1 MAVKTFAAVSIGS
14 AVTEMKIFE
23 FTQKRMMREIEC
35 ISTRINLGLDVYEQ
49 GRISREHV
57 DELCAVLNDFKRTMS
72 GYQVASYR
80 VFATSAF
87 RESRN
92 KAFLCDYIE
101 KQTGLEIDVF
111 TNSEQRF
118 VDYQAIASVS
128 ADFEN
133 IIANATAIVDIS
145 GSSTQ
150 ISLFDKDK
158 LITTQNIRV
167 GNITTRENLLPL
179 SKNGEHFEKL
189 LRELM
194 DYELTGFTKIYQKDR
209 KIRNLIVLGG
219 GLREMLSMKEREEIR
234 ELIRSREAAALK
246 AETAKKESGTVKA
259 DAAKKESGAVKADAA
274 KTEASKK
281 EGGDVKAE
289 SAGKDMISVTD
300 GSSKEKQAGFAAKS
314 GAPKSSDLLKKDAD
328 GKRIPSL
335 TKEQYEIIYQE
346 MISHTPDEV
355 AKTYNLPSD
364 LTDAIIPSAVICRSL
379 IESFDVDVVW
389 MPGFSLNDG
398 VAYDYGVRMGLLTR
412 RHSFDEDILAATR
425 SISKRYKA
433 SQAHNRNVGDIAVEI
448 FDRMKKVHG
457 LGARERLLLQIAV
470 ILHSCGKFI
479 SLTDVSECAY
489 NIILATEIIGLSHEE
504 RAIVAYTVKYN
515 TSRFIYYDEL
525 ETKTDLDEKEY
536 MIVAKLTAILR
547 IANSLDRTHQQKCGN
562 VTVTLKEH
570 ELKISVASQ
579 ADLSLE
585 KGAFEE
591 KVDFFEEVFN
601 VRPVLKQRKSF

>member
-23 FTQKRMMREIEC
+23 FTQRRVMREVEC
-35 ISTRINLGLDVYEQ
+35 VSTRINLGLDVYEQ

-72 GYQVASYR
+72 GYKVAAYR

-92 KAFLCDYIE
+92 KRFLCDYIE
-101 KQTGLEIDVF
+101 KQTGLDIDVF
-111 TNSEQRF
+111 TNAEQRF

-128 ADFEN
+128 AEFER
-133 IIANATAIVDIS
+133 IIANATAIVDLS

-179 SKNGEHFEKL
+179 AKNGEHFEKL
-189 LRELM
+189 VRELM
-194 DYELTGFTKIYQKDR
+194 DYELTGFTKLYQKDR

-219 GLREMLSMKEREEIR
+219 GLNEMLSMNDRDELRELLREREQSIKNSEEPPK
-234 ELIRSREAAALK
+234 ELSESKKGSVSEGELSK
-246 AETAKKESGTVKA
+246 VKVAEGNS
-259 DAAKKESGAVKADAA
+259 A
-274 KTEASKK
+274 KT
-281 EGGDVKAE
+281 
-289 SAGKDMISVTD
+289 
-300 GSSKEKQAGFAAKS
+300 GSSKKGIAETKAEMR
-314 GAPKSSDLLKKDAD
+314 KKDSAEIKAA
-328 GKRIPSL
+328 GSGKSTAETKRIPSL
-335 TKEQYEIIYQE
+335 TKEQFELVYAELIA
-346 MISHTPDEV
+346 HTPDEI
-355 AKTYNLPSD
+355 AKKYELPSD
-364 LTDAIIPSAVICRSL
+364 MTDAIVPSAVICRSL

-398 VAYDYGVRMGLLTR
+398 VAYDYGVRMGLITR
-412 RHSFDEDILAATR
+412 RHSFDEDILAAAR
-425 SISKRYKA
+425 SISKRYKTG
-433 SQAHNRNVGDIAVEI
+433 QAHIRNIGDIAVEI
-448 FDRMKKVHG
+448 FDHMKKVHG
-457 LGARERLLLQIAV
+457 LGQRERLLLQIAV

-479 SLTDVSECAY
+479 SLTDVSDCAY
-489 NIILATEIIGLSHEE
+489 NIILATEIIGLSQEE

-525 ETKTDLDEKEY
+525 ETRTDLDEKEY
-536 MIVAKLTAILR
+536 MTVAKLTAILR
-547 IANSLDRTHQQKCGN
+547 IANSLDRTHKQKCSN

-570 ELKISVASQ
+570 ELKIAVASQ
-579 ADLSLE
+579 EDLSLE
-585 KGAFEE
+585 RGAFDE

-601 VRPVLKQRKSF
+601 VRPVLKQKKTF

>member
-1 MAVKTFAAVSIGS
+1 MAVKLFAAVSIGS

-35 ISTRINLGLDVYEQ
+35 VSTRINLGLDVYEQ

-72 GYQVASYR
+72 GYKVAAYR

-101 KQTGLEIDVF
+101 KQTGLDIDVF

-128 ADFEN
+128 AEFEN

-194 DYELTGFTKIYQKDR
+194 DYELTGFTKLYQKDR

-219 GLREMLSMKEREEIR
+219 GLSEMLSMKDQEEIR
-234 ELIRSREAAALK
+234 DLLRKREASILK
-246 AETAKKESGTVKA
+246 SEAE
-259 DAAKKESGAVKADAA
+259 
-274 KTEASKK
+274 
-281 EGGDVKAE
+281 
-289 SAGKDMISVTD
+289 
-300 GSSKEKQAGFAAKS
+300 
-314 GAPKSSDLLKKDAD
+314 KSSGIEKPEMVKKDAGD
-328 GKRIPSL
+328 TKKEAGSAKSEPAKKASASVKELFSKENSSGTTEPSGLQKKDVEGKRIPFL
-335 TKEQYEIIYQE
+335 TKEQYEIIYKE
-346 MISHTPDEV
+346 MIAHTPDEI
-355 AKTYNLPSD
+355 AKRYNLPSD
-364 LTDAIIPSAVICRSL
+364 MTDAIIPSAVICRSL

-398 VAYDYGVRMGLLTR
+398 AAYDYGVRMGLLTR
-412 RHSFDEDILAATR
+412 RHSFDEDILAAAR

-457 LGARERLLLQIAV
+457 LGQRERLLLQIAV

-562 VTVTLKEH
+562 LTVTLKEH

-585 KGAFEE
+585 RGAFEE

>member
-1 MAVKTFAAVSIGS
+1 MAVKLFAAVSIGS

-35 ISTRINLGLDVYEQ
+35 VSTRINLGLDVYEQ

-57 DELCAVLNDFKRTMS
+57 DELCAVLNDFRRTMS
-72 GYQVASYR
+72 GYKVAAYR

-101 KQTGLEIDVF
+101 KQTGLDIDVF

-118 VDYQAIASVS
+118 ADYQAIASVS
-128 ADFEN
+128 AEFEN

-194 DYELTGFTKIYQKDR
+194 DYELTGFTKLYQKDR

-219 GLREMLSMKEREEIR
+219 GLSEMLSMKDQEEIR
-234 ELIRSREAAALK
+234 DLLRKREASILK
-246 AETAKKESGTVKA
+246 SEAE
-259 DAAKKESGAVKADAA
+259 
-274 KTEASKK
+274 
-281 EGGDVKAE
+281 
-289 SAGKDMISVTD
+289 
-300 GSSKEKQAGFAAKS
+300 
-314 GAPKSSDLLKKDAD
+314 KSSGIEKPEMVKKDAGD
-328 GKRIPSL
+328 TKKDVEGKRIPFL
-335 TKEQYEIIYQE
+335 TKEQYEIIYKE
-346 MISHTPDEV
+346 MIAHTPDEI
-355 AKTYNLPSD
+355 AKRYNLPSD
-364 LTDAIIPSAVICRSL
+364 MTDAIIPSAVICRSL

-398 VAYDYGVRMGLLTR
+398 AAYDYGVRMGLLTR
-412 RHSFDEDILAATR
+412 RHSFDEDILAAAR

-433 SQAHNRNVGDIAVEI
+433 SQAHNRNAGDIAVEI

-457 LGARERLLLQIAV
+457 LGQRERLLLQIAV

-562 VTVTLKEH
+562 LTVTLKEH

-585 KGAFEE
+585 RGAFEE

-601 VRPVLKQRKSF
+601 VRPVLRQRKSF

>member
-1 MAVKTFAAVSIGS
+1 MAVKLFAAVSIGS

-23 FTQKRMMREIEC
+23 FTQKRAMKEIEC
-35 ISTRINLGLDVYEQ
+35 VSTRINLGLDVYEQ
-49 GRISREHV
+49 GHISREHV
-57 DELCAVLNDFKRTMS
+57 DELCAVLGDFKRTMS
-72 GYQVASYR
+72 GYKVAAYR

-92 KAFLCDYIE
+92 KTFLCDYIE
-101 KQTGLEIDVF
+101 KRTGLDIDVF

-128 ADFEN
+128 AEFES
-133 IIANATAIVDIS
+133 IITNATAIVDIS

-150 ISLFDKDK
+150 ISLFDKDR

-179 SKNGEHFEKL
+179 SKNGEHFERL
-189 LRELM
+189 IRELM
-194 DYELTGFTKIYQKDR
+194 DYELTGFTKLYQKDR

-219 GLREMLSMKEREEIR
+219 GLSEMLSMNETEEIR
-234 ELIRSREAAALK
+234 TLLQKREADILK
-246 AETAKKESGTVKA
+246 AETSADESARRG
-259 DAAKKESGAVKADAA
+259 D
-274 KTEASKK
+274 SKK
-281 EGGDVKAE
+281 EPGVDKTEQSGKKAASEKEPLPGRGTGSEKE
-289 SAGKDMISVTD
+289 SD
-300 GSSKEKQAGFAAKS
+300 G
-314 GAPKSSDLLKKDAD
+314 
-328 GKRIPSL
+328 RIIHSL
-335 TKEQYEIIYQE
+335 TKEQYEMIYKE
-346 MISHTPDEV
+346 LIAHTPGEI
-355 AKTYNLPSD
+355 AKKYNLPSD
-364 LTDAIIPSAVICRSL
+364 MTDAIIPSAVICRSP

-412 RHSFDEDILAATR
+412 RHSFDEDILAAAR
-425 SISKRYKA
+425 SISKRYKTG
-433 SQAHNRNVGDIAVEI
+433 QAHIRNIGEIAVEI
-448 FDRMKKVHG
+448 FDHMKKVHG
-457 LGARERLLLQIAV
+457 LGQRERLLLQIAV

-479 SLTDVSECAY
+479 SLTDVSDCAY

-504 RAIVAYTVKYN
+504 RAIVAYMVKYN

-547 IANSLDRTHQQKCGN
+547 IANSLDRTHQQKCSN
-562 VTVTLKEH
+562 LTVTLKEH
-570 ELKISVASQ
+570 ELRISVASQ

-585 KGAFEE
+585 RGAFEE

-601 VRPVLKQRKSF
+601 VRPVLKQKKTLT

>member
-23 FTQKRMMREIEC
+23 FTQKRVMREMEC
-35 ISTRINLGLDVYEQ
+35 VSTRINLGLDVYEQ

-72 GYQVASYR
+72 GYKVASYR

-92 KAFLCDYIE
+92 KTFLCDYIE
-101 KQTGLEIDVF
+101 KQTGLDIDVF

-128 ADFEN
+128 AEFEK

-167 GNITTRENLLPL
+167 GNITTRENLIPL

-194 DYELTGFTKIYQKDR
+194 DYELTGFTKLYQKDR

-219 GLREMLSMKEREEIR
+219 GLSEMLSIKEQKEIR
-234 ELIRSREAAALK
+234 DLLRKREAAALK
-246 AETAKKESGTVKA
+246 TETA
-259 DAAKKESGAVKADAA
+259 DI
-274 KTEASKK
+274 
-281 EGGDVKAE
+281 KAE
-289 SAGKDMISVTD
+289 P
-300 GSSKEKQAGFAAKS
+300 EE
-314 GAPKSSDLLKKDAD
+314 KDAD
-328 GKRIPSL
+328 RKRIPSL
-335 TKEQYEIIYQE
+335 TKEQYEIIYKD
-346 MISHTPDEV
+346 MITRTPDEI
-355 AKTYNLPSD
+355 AKRYNLPSD
-364 LTDAIIPSAVICRSL
+364 MTDAIIPSAVICRSL
-379 IESFDVDVVW
+379 IENFDVDVVW

-412 RHSFDEDILAATR
+412 KHSFDEDILAAAR

-433 SQAHNRNVGDIAVEI
+433 NQAHNRNIGDIAVEI

-457 LGARERLLLQIAV
+457 LGQRERLLLQISV

-479 SLTDVSECAY
+479 SLTNVSECAY

-515 TSRFIYYDEL
+515 TSRFIYYDDL

-547 IANSLDRTHQQKCGN
+547 IANSLDRTHQQKCSN
-562 VTVTLKEH
+562 LTVTLREH
-570 ELKISVASQ
+570 ELRISVSSQ
-579 ADLSLE
+579 SDLSLE
-585 KGAFEE
+585 RGAFEE

-601 VRPVLKQRKSF
+601 VRPVLKQKKSFG

>member
-23 FTQKRMMREIEC
+23 FTQRRVMREVEC
-35 ISTRINLGLDVYEQ
+35 VSTRINLGLDVYEQ

-72 GYQVASYR
+72 GYKVAAYR

-92 KAFLCDYIE
+92 KRFLCDYIE
-101 KQTGLEIDVF
+101 KQTGLDIDVF
-111 TNSEQRF
+111 TNAEQRF

-128 ADFEN
+128 AEFER
-133 IIANATAIVDIS
+133 IIANATAIVDLS

-158 LITTQNIRV
+158 LITTQHIRV

-179 SKNGEHFEKL
+179 AKNSEHFEKL
-189 LRELM
+189 VRELM
-194 DYELTGFTKIYQKDR
+194 DYELTGFTKLYQKDR

-219 GLREMLSMKEREEIR
+219 GLNEMLSMKDREELR
-234 ELIRSREAAALK
+234 ELLQEK
-246 AETAKKESGTVKA
+246 EET
-259 DAAKKESGAVKADAA
+259 
-274 KTEASKK
+274 
-281 EGGDVKAE
+281 
-289 SAGKDMISVTD
+289 GK
-300 GSSKEKQAGFAAKS
+300 
-314 GAPKSSDLLKKDAD
+314 
-328 GKRIPSL
+328 IPSL
-335 TKEQYEIIYQE
+335 TKEQFELVYEDLIA
-346 MISHTPDEV
+346 HTPDEI
-355 AKTYNLPSD
+355 AKKYELPSD
-364 LTDAIIPSAVICRSL
+364 MTDAIVPSAVICRSL

-398 VAYDYGVRMGLLTR
+398 VAYDYGVRMGLITR
-412 RHSFDEDILAATR
+412 RHSFDEDILAAAR
-425 SISKRYKA
+425 SISKRYKTG
-433 SQAHNRNVGDIAVEI
+433 QAHIRNIGDIAVEI
-448 FDRMKKVHG
+448 FDHMKKVHG
-457 LGARERLLLQIAV
+457 LGQRERLLLQIAV

-479 SLTDVSECAY
+479 SLTDVSDCAY
-489 NIILATEIIGLSHEE
+489 NIILATEIIGLSQEE

-525 ETKTDLDEKEY
+525 ETRTDLDEKEY
-536 MIVAKLTAILR
+536 MTVAKLTAILR
-547 IANSLDRTHQQKCGN
+547 IANSLDRTHKQKCSN

-570 ELKISVASQ
+570 ELKIAVASQ
-579 ADLSLE
+579 EDLSLE
-585 KGAFEE
+585 RGAFDE

-601 VRPVLKQRKSF
+601 VRPVLKQKKTF

>member
-14 AVTEMKIFE
+14 AVTEMKVFE
-23 FTQKRMMREIEC
+23 FTQKRVMREIEC
-35 ISTRINLGLDVYEQ
+35 VSTRINLGLDVYEQ

-72 GYQVASYR
+72 GYRVDAYR

-92 KAFLCDYIE
+92 KTILCDYIE
-101 KQTGLEIDVF
+101 KQTGLDIDVF

-128 ADFEN
+128 AEFES

-167 GNITTRENLLPL
+167 GNITTRENLLPI
-179 SKNGEHFEKL
+179 SKNGEHFERL
-189 LRELM
+189 VRELM
-194 DYELTGFTKIYQKDR
+194 DYELTGFTKLYQKDR

-219 GLREMLSMKEREEIR
+219 GLSEMLSMKEQEEIQ
-234 ELIRSREAAALK
+234 ELLRKRQLEIAGTAAASKLAAASKNSASSKAAALSK
-246 AETAKKESGTVKA
+246 NA
-259 DAAKKESGAVKADAA
+259 DASTSDSLKASGSLKTSESLKQMDFSKMADSAA
-274 KTEASKK
+274 K
-281 EGGDVKAE
+281 
-289 SAGKDMISVTD
+289 AGIRLKDKD
-300 GSSKEKQAGFAAKS
+300 GTK
-314 GAPKSSDLLKKDAD
+314 
-328 GKRIPSL
+328 IHSL
-335 TKEQYEIIYQE
+335 SKEQYEIIYE
-346 MISHTPDEV
+346 YLIAHTPDEI
-355 AKTYNLPSD
+355 AKKYQLPSD
-364 LTDAIIPSAVICRSL
+364 MTDAIIPSAVICRSL

-412 RHSFDEDILAATR
+412 RHSFDEDILAAAR
-425 SISKRYKA
+425 SISKRYKT
-433 SQAHNRNVGDIAVEI
+433 SQAHIRNIGDIAVEI

-457 LGARERLLLQIAV
+457 LGERERLLLQIAV

-489 NIILATEIIGLSHEE
+489 NIILATEIIGLSQEE
-504 RAIVAYTVKYN
+504 RSIVAYTVKYN

-547 IANSLDRTHQQKCGN
+547 IANSLDRTHQQKCQN
-562 VTVTLKEH
+562 LTVTLKEH
-570 ELKISVASQ
+570 ELRIAVASQ

-585 KGAFEE
+585 RGAFDE

-601 VRPVLKQRKSF
+601 VRPVLKQKKSVGAL

>member
-1 MAVKTFAAVSIGS
+1 MAVKLFAAVSIGS

-35 ISTRINLGLDVYEQ
+35 VSTRINLGLDVYEQ

-57 DELCAVLNDFKRTMS
+57 DELCAVLNDFRRTMS
-72 GYQVASYR
+72 GYKVAAYR

-101 KQTGLEIDVF
+101 KQTGLDIDVF

-128 ADFEN
+128 AEFEN

-194 DYELTGFTKIYQKDR
+194 DYELTGFTKLYQKDR

-219 GLREMLSMKEREEIR
+219 GLSEMLSMKEQEEIR
-234 ELIRSREAAALK
+234 DLLRKREASILK
-246 AETAKKESGTVKA
+246 SEAE
-259 DAAKKESGAVKADAA
+259 
-274 KTEASKK
+274 
-281 EGGDVKAE
+281 
-289 SAGKDMISVTD
+289 
-300 GSSKEKQAGFAAKS
+300 
-314 GAPKSSDLLKKDAD
+314 KSSGIEKPETVKKDAGD
-328 GKRIPSL
+328 TKKEAGDAKSEPAKKASASVKELFSKENSSGTTEPSGLQKKDVEGKRIPFL
-335 TKEQYEIIYQE
+335 TKEQYEIIYKE
-346 MISHTPDEV
+346 MIAHTPDEI
-355 AKTYNLPSD
+355 AKRYNLPSD
-364 LTDAIIPSAVICRSL
+364 MTDAIIPSAVICRSL

-398 VAYDYGVRMGLLTR
+398 AAYDYGVRMGLLTR
-412 RHSFDEDILAATR
+412 RHSFDEDILAAAR

-457 LGARERLLLQIAV
+457 LGQRERLLLQIAV

-562 VTVTLKEH
+562 LTVTLKEH

-585 KGAFEE
+585 RGAFEE

>member
-1 MAVKTFAAVSIGS
+1 MAVKLFAAVSIGS

-35 ISTRINLGLDVYEQ
+35 VSTRINLGLDVYEQ

-72 GYQVASYR
+72 GYKVAAYR

-101 KQTGLEIDVF
+101 KQTGLDIDVF

-128 ADFEN
+128 AEFEN

-194 DYELTGFTKIYQKDR
+194 DYELTGFTKLYQKDR

-219 GLREMLSMKEREEIR
+219 GLSEMLSMKDQEEIR
-234 ELIRSREAAALK
+234 DLLRKREASILK
-246 AETAKKESGTVKA
+246 SEAE
-259 DAAKKESGAVKADAA
+259 
-274 KTEASKK
+274 
-281 EGGDVKAE
+281 
-289 SAGKDMISVTD
+289 
-300 GSSKEKQAGFAAKS
+300 
-314 GAPKSSDLLKKDAD
+314 KSSGIEKPEMVKKDAGD
-328 GKRIPSL
+328 TKKDAGSAKSEPAKKASASVKELFSKENSSGTTEPSGLQKKDVEGKRIPFL
-335 TKEQYEIIYQE
+335 TKEQYEIIYKE
-346 MISHTPDEV
+346 MIAHTPDEI
-355 AKTYNLPSD
+355 AKRYNLPSD
-364 LTDAIIPSAVICRSL
+364 MTDAIIPSAVICRSL

-398 VAYDYGVRMGLLTR
+398 AAYDYGVRMGLLTR
-412 RHSFDEDILAATR
+412 RHSFDEDILAAAR

-457 LGARERLLLQIAV
+457 LGQRERLLLQIAV

-504 RAIVAYTVKYN
+504 WAIVAYTVKYN

-562 VTVTLKEH
+562 LTVTLKEH

-585 KGAFEE
+585 RGAFEE

>member
-1 MAVKTFAAVSIGS
+1 MALKTFAAVSIGS

-23 FTQKRMMREIEC
+23 YTQKRAMREIEC
-35 ISTRINLGLDVYEQ
+35 VSTRINLGLDVYEQ

-72 GYQVASYR
+72 GYRVDAYR

-92 KAFLCDYIE
+92 KTFLCDYIE
-101 KQTGLEIDVF
+101 KQTGLDIDVF

-128 ADFEN
+128 AEFES
-133 IIANATAIVDIS
+133 IIANETAIVDIS

-167 GNITTRENLLPL
+167 GNITTRENLLPI
-179 SKNGEHFEKL
+179 SKNGEHFERL
-189 LRELM
+189 IRELM
-194 DYELTGFTKIYQKDR
+194 NYELASFTKLYQKDR

-219 GLREMLSMKEREEIR
+219 GLSEMLSMKEQEEIQDLLR
-234 ELIRSREAAALK
+234 KRKLDISQTAALSK
-246 AETAKKESGTVKA
+246 NES
-259 DAAKKESGAVKADAA
+259 
-274 KTEASKK
+274 
-281 EGGDVKAE
+281 
-289 SAGKDMISVTD
+289 
-300 GSSKEKQAGFAAKS
+300 SSKEADAPALDPSKMEESIQHADSAAK
-314 GAPKSSDLLKKDAD
+314 ARRQIKDTD
-328 GKRIPSL
+328 GKKIHSL
-335 TKEQYEIIYQE
+335 SKEQYEIIYRY
-346 MISHTPDEV
+346 MIAHTPDEI
-355 AKTYNLPSD
+355 AKKYQLPSD
-364 LTDAIIPSAVICRSL
+364 MTDAIIPSAVICRSL
-379 IESFDVDVVW
+379 IENFDVDVVW

-412 RHSFDEDILAATR
+412 RHSFDEDILAAAR
-425 SISKRYKA
+425 SISKRYKT
-433 SQAHNRNVGDIAVEI
+433 SQAHIRNIGDIAVEI

-457 LGARERLLLQIAV
+457 LGGRERLLLQIAV

-489 NIILATEIIGLSHEE
+489 NIILATEIIGLSQEE
-504 RAIVAYTVKYN
+504 RSIVAYTVKYN

-525 ETKTDLDEKEY
+525 ETRTDLDEKEY

-547 IANSLDRTHQQKCGN
+547 IANSLDRTHQQKCSS

-570 ELKISVASQ
+570 ELRISVASQ

-585 KGAFEE
+585 RGAFDE

-601 VRPVLKQRKSF
+601 VRPVLKQKKFVGAL

>member
-23 FTQKRMMREIEC
+23 FTQKRAMREIEC
-35 ISTRINLGLDVYEQ
+35 VSTRMNLGLDVYEQ

-72 GYQVASYR
+72 GYRVDAYR

-92 KAFLCDYIE
+92 KTFLCDYIE

-128 ADFEN
+128 AEFES

-167 GNITTRENLLPL
+167 GNITTRENLLPI
-179 SKNGEHFEKL
+179 SKNGEHFERL
-189 LRELM
+189 IRELM
-194 DYELTGFTKIYQKDR
+194 DYELTGFTKLYQKDR

-219 GLREMLSMKEREEIR
+219 GLSEMLSMKEQEEIQELLRKR
-234 ELIRSREAAALK
+234 ELEISKTAALSR
-246 AETAKKESGTVKA
+246 TAAFSKNAAPSPNASLSKGTDASASDSSKVA
-259 DAAKKESGAVKADAA
+259 DSAVKA
-274 KTEASKK
+274 
-281 EGGDVKAE
+281 GIRL
-289 SAGKDMISVTD
+289 KDTD
-300 GSSKEKQAGFAAKS
+300 GTK
-314 GAPKSSDLLKKDAD
+314 
-328 GKRIPSL
+328 IHSL
-335 TKEQYEIIYQE
+335 SKEQYEIIYE
-346 MISHTPDEV
+346 YLIAHTPDEI
-355 AKTYNLPSD
+355 AKKYQLPSD
-364 LTDAIIPSAVICRSL
+364 MTDAIIPSAVICRSL

-412 RHSFDEDILAATR
+412 RHSFDEDILAAAR
-425 SISKRYKA
+425 SISKRYKT
-433 SQAHNRNVGDIAVEI
+433 SQSHIRNIGDIAVEI

-489 NIILATEIIGLSHEE
+489 NIILATEIIGLSQEE
-504 RAIVAYTVKYN
+504 RSIVAYTVKYN

-547 IANSLDRTHQQKCGN
+547 IANSLDRTHQQKCEN
-562 VTVTLKEH
+562 LTVTLKEH
-570 ELKISVASQ
+570 ELRISVASQ

-585 KGAFEE
+585 RGAFEE

-601 VRPVLKQRKSF
+601 VRPVLKQKKSVGAL

>member
-35 ISTRINLGLDVYEQ
+35 VSTRINLGLDVYEQ

-72 GYQVASYR
+72 GYKVAAYR

-128 ADFEN
+128 AEFEN

-150 ISLFDKDK
+150 VSLFDKDK

-234 ELIRSREAAALK
+234 ELLRSREAALK
-246 AETAKKESGTVKA
+246 TEIVKKESGT
-259 DAAKKESGAVKADAA
+259 VKADAA

-281 EGGDVKAE
+281 ENGDGKTE
-289 SAGKDMISVTD
+289 SAGKDMISAAGVNPEE
-300 GSSKEKQAGFAAKS
+300 KEAGIAAKS
-314 GAPKSSDLLKKDAD
+314 AVPKSSDLQKKDAD
-328 GKRIPSL
+328 RKRIPFL
-335 TKEQYEIIYQE
+335 TKEQYEIIYKE
-346 MISHTPDEV
+346 IISHTPDEI
-355 AKTYNLPSD
+355 AKQYDLPSD
-364 LTDAIIPSAVICRSL
+364 MTDAIIPSAVICRSL

-412 RHSFDEDILAATR
+412 RHSFDEDILAAAR

-433 SQAHNRNVGDIAVEI
+433 SQAHNRNVSDIAVEI

-525 ETKTDLDEKEY
+525 ETNTDLDEKEY